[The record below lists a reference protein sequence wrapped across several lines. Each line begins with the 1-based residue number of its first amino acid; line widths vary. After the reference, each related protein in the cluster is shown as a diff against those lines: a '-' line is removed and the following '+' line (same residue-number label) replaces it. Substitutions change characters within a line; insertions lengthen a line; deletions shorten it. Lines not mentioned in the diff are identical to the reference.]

1 MTRFILEGLKSLPRD
16 VIQWQ
21 SFCLGVQGPRFW
33 YLPNPKD
40 NKSSSVLRVEQ
51 SFNPNTQEAEVGTA
65 LGVWGQPGLY
75 SEFQDNQSYVER
87 PCLIKIKKKK

>member
-1 MTRFILEGLKSLPRD
+1 
-16 VIQWQ
+16 
-21 SFCLGVQGPRFW
+21 
-33 YLPNPKD
+33 
-40 NKSSSVLRVEQ
+40 VEHA
-51 SFNPNTQEAEVGTA
+51 FNPNTQEAEVGTA